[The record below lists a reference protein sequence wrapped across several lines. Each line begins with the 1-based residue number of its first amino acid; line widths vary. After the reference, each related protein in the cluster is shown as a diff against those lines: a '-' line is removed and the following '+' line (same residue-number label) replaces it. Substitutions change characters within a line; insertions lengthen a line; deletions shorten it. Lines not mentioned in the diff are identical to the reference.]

1 MLGVIGDLAQ
11 DVVVTLKEEIRP
23 ATDTECDISIRRGGS
38 AANTAAFA
46 GMRYPTRFIGCVGD
60 DLAGVALTEELQSKQ
75 VDVRLQVAD
84 VSTATIVVMI
94 DLDGER
100 KMFPSREASSTI
112 KTIDDEWLKDLEILH
127 ITGYSLENEP
137 TKTSVLEACRKV
149 RKNGGKIS
157 MDVSSTGSISHL
169 GVDKFKEMIRGL
181 APDIISANEDETD
194 LLDINCDDAPGE
206 FLAELSPETIVLS
219 RAGSEPTRIF
229 QGGKLVSTVR
239 VIPAEVVKDT
249 TGAGDSFNGA
259 FLASYLREGNLV
271 KAVEDAHALARRVL
285 GFSGASEG

>member
-23 ATDTECDISIRRGGS
+23 ATDTDCDISIRRGGS

-46 GMRYPTRFIGCVGD
+46 GPRYPTRFIGCVGD

-75 VDVRLQVAD
+75 VEVRLQVAD

-100 KMFPSREASSTI
+100 KMFPSREASSAI
-112 KTIDDEWLKDLEILH
+112 KTIDEEWLKDLEILH

-137 TKTSVLEACRKV
+137 TKTSVLEACKKV
-149 RKNGGKIS
+149 RQNGGKIS

-169 GVDKFKEMIRGL
+169 GVDNFKAMIRDL
-181 APDIISANEDETD
+181 APDIISANEDETA
-194 LLDINCDDAPGE
+194 LLDINCDDTPGE

-219 RAGSEPTRIF
+219 RAGSNPTRIF
-229 QGGKLVSTVR
+229 QGTKLISTVQ
-239 VIPAEVVKDT
+239 VIPAEVVRDT

-285 GFSGASEG
+285 GFSGASES